1 MLCMI
6 FRLDFFQNSFDFCFE
21 TKPKFQMNVAR
32 KERQKKM
39 KVHRTE
45 KPRENYFKRV
55 FISLKRDLLLLKHQI
70 RQWKLPQYQKVS

>member
-1 MLCMI
+1 
-6 FRLDFFQNSFDFCFE
+6 
-21 TKPKFQMNVAR
+21 MNVAR

-45 KPRENYFKRV
+45 KPREKYFKRV